1 MRFVAPLLL
10 VLPKL
15 AATFVIPPTN
25 IARAKFA
32 TTPTTSRLQESEA
45 SVDDDKFSLTIDMPP
60 TGSGLQAELKLKP
73 ILSVPSEIIEVR
85 YEIPFG
91 LDVVPKNNLAVC
103 TKDGTGGEKV
113 GDVLRFTTQWKL
125 GLPSPDSVM
134 ASFSSIS
141 GGVSWQ
147 VSLFNVVEAE
157 NWDDVVEALV
167 SNVPVSL
174 SSRSNIRWSTASK
187 LP

>member
-1 MRFVAPLLL
+1 MRSIVLFCLL

-15 AATFVIPPTN
+15 AQTFVISSH
-25 IARAKFA
+25 RAPA
-32 TTPTTSRLQESEA
+32 TTKLRSSEESGSAAAVE
-45 SVDDDKFSLTIDMPP
+45 DDKFELKIDMPP

-73 ILSVPSEIIEVR
+73 ILSVPSEIVEVR
-85 YEIPFG
+85 YKLPFG
-91 LDVVPKNNLAVC
+91 LDVAPKNNLAVC
-103 TKDGTGGEKV
+103 TKDGSGGEKV

-147 VSLFNVVEAE
+147 VSLFNVVEAD

-167 SNVPVSL
+167 SNVPVSFP
-174 SSRSNIRWSTASK
+174 N
-187 LP
+187 PD